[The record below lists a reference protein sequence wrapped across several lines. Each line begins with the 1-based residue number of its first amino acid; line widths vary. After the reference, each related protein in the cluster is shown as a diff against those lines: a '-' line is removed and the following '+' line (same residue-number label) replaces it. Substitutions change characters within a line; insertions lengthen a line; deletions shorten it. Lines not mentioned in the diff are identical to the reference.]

1 MEQQAGY
8 LFVYF
13 TGEDTE
19 AGEQIYFSLS
29 EDGLHWKDCNHCEPI
44 LTSQIGE
51 KGVRDPF
58 IIKDVHGNGYYLIA
72 TDLRIAT
79 GKGWADS
86 VVNGS
91 KSLLLWTSKDLI
103 NWSEPRLIEVG
114 IPEAG
119 CVWAPEAIYDRKR
132 EEYLIFFASNV
143 KEENDVEAKQRIY
156 CTRTKDFVNFS
167 ETTKYIERENH
178 VIDTTIIE
186 HNGIYYRFSK
196 NETTK
201 HVDMDYAEDLHGEFK
216 PIHSEALERLF
227 GVEGPEIYPLQDGK
241 WCLIVDRFAEHK
253 GYLPLI
259 TEDLASGSFR
269 VLEDCEFDLGL
280 SRKRHGGVIPLD
292 AETYE
297 RICTYLQ

>member
-1 MEQQAGY
+1 MAQQTGY

-29 EDGLHWKDCNHCEPI
+29 EDGLHWKDCNRCEPI
-44 LTSQIGE
+44 LISQIGE

-119 CVWAPEAIYDRKR
+119 CVWAPEAIYDKKR
-132 EEYLIFFASNV
+132 DEYLIFFASNV
-143 KEENDVEAKQRIY
+143 KEASDVEAKQRIY

-178 VIDTTIIE
+178 VIDTTIVE
-186 HNGIYYRFSK
+186 QDGIYYRFSK

-216 PIHSEALERLF
+216 PVHSEALAGLC

-241 WCLIVDRFAEHK
+241 WCLIVDRFATHM

-259 TEDLASGSFR
+259 TEDLASGEFR
-269 VLEDCEFDLGL
+269 ILEDSEFDMGA
-280 SRKRHGGVIPLD
+280 SRKRHGGVIKLD
-292 AETYE
+292 AQAYE
-297 RICTYLQ
+297 RISRALL